1 VDEQRFNE
9 MLQRAEAGTFTQED
23 YQTVSKLIVSYV
35 HLTELIDDKN
45 TSIRRLRKLLFGAAT
60 EKTRDVIGQDSNQE
74 QPKPPP
80 AAEEEASSAEQDP
93 STNPKRRRKGHGR
106 NGASKYTGAEKIKVP
121 HGSLEAG
128 DPCPECEH
136 GTVYEQA
143 NPGVIIRITG
153 RAPLQAKV

>member
-1 VDEQRFNE
+1 MRRTAPEIIEVDEQRFNE

-80 AAEEEASSAEQDP
+80 AEEEEASSAEQDP

-106 NGASKYTGAEKIKVP
+106 V
-121 HGSLEAG
+121 
-128 DPCPECEH
+128 
-136 GTVYEQA
+136 TV
-143 NPGVIIRITG
+143 
-153 RAPLQAKV
+153 